1 MGAEQGKPEAYRE
14 KTNCGAALR
23 LAGAEDFDPAQATET
38 LGICPGRVWRKGE
51 PIRNTGRRYSY
62 TAWVYEIAAMETLAL
77 ADVAK
82 QLERVFAGKAE
93 RLRQLKERYGLY
105 IGIDFAARIEDG
117 ETPAVH
123 FDKEFLAFAAA
134 VGAEIDVDL
143 YVN

>member
-38 LGICPGRVWRKGE
+38 LEVCPGRVWRKGDV
-51 PIRNTGRRYSY
+51 IRNTGRRYSY

-105 IGIDFAARIEDG
+105 ISIDFVARIEDG
-117 ETPAVH
+117 EMPAVH
-123 FDKEFLAFAAA
+123 FDEDFLAFAVA